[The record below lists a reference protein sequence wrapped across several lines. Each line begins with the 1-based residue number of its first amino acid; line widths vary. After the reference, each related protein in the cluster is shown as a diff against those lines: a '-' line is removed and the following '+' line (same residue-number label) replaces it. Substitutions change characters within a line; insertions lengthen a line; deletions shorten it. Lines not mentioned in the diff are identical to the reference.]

1 MYAYY
6 IYFTFLILS
15 VGSVHLWSRRR
26 GREEGL
32 LVFRGE
38 DIRDGKRVF
47 RGRDMINGGG
57 VKRMILELLKSPIVT
72 EKSVGLLEKNQYT
85 FDVDVKLTKPQI
97 KRLIQELFQV
107 EVKAINTHRPP
118 RKKRGRG
125 AYAGLQASNYYGQIR
140 IFASPV

>member
-1 MYAYY
+1 
-6 IYFTFLILS
+6 
-15 VGSVHLWSRRR
+15 
-26 GREEGL
+26 
-32 LVFRGE
+32 
-38 DIRDGKRVF
+38 
-47 RGRDMINGGG
+47 MINGGG
-57 VKRMILELLKSPIVT
+57 VKRMILELLKCPIVT

-125 AYAGLQASNYYGQIR
+125 HMPACKRAIITVKSGYSLPLFKEKESAS
-140 IFASPV
+140 